1 MYIETPSSIE
11 NDHPISS
18 TRCCSAAAQLGPLRR
33 QHGSGGVEIAAER
46 GDAAE
51 SVVSIEK

>member
-1 MYIETPSSIE
+1 MYIETPSSVE